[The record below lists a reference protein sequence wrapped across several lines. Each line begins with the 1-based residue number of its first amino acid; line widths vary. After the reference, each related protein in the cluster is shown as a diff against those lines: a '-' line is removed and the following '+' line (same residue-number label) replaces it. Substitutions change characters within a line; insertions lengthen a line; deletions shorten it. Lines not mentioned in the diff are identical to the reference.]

1 MNIYSEKSVVK
12 TYNKLH
18 KLPLG
23 SITAKGWL
31 KDQLL
36 RSKEGTGG
44 HLDELEPDMIATP
57 FINYSAYKS
66 RPGANDDATFAAG
79 WSSEI
84 SGTYWTGLVQPIRR
98 LTVIW
103 AVIPPTL
110 TGLPTTM
117 PGALPG
123 ATVRCFLITKPPV
136 VRRFWRQCI
145 RAFFGSAKPGKT
157 TRPTM

>member
-23 SITAKGWL
+23 AVTAKGWL
-31 KDQLL
+31 KEQLQ

-57 FINYSAYKS
+57 FINYSAYKA
-66 RPGANDDATFAAG
+66 RPGANDSATFAAG

-84 SGTYWTGLVQPIRR
+84 SGTYWTGLVQ
-98 LTVIW
+98 L
-103 AVIPPTL
+103 AFTL
-110 TGLPTTM
+110 NDEELIAKATKWIDGVLAHQGDQVFSALFV
-117 PGALPG
+117 GAAHL
-123 ATVRCFLITKPPV
+123 
-136 VRRFWRQCI
+136 
-145 RAFFGSAKPGKT
+145 
-157 TRPTM
+157 